1 MERNFE
7 NSDFENFL
15 RQNADDLRMRPS
27 EKVWQGISNDLHKR
41 RRRIGWGLSIFFI
54 TACTLGY
61 FNLDHHPSVSRSSV
75 AQNQQREGANTQSP
89 AQVNQ
94 PTLAFRNEA
103 LIAANPVAEGETQTT
118 SRSRGRLTAVK
129 GNTAR
134 QQSSGADNLN
144 EETNETVA
152 KPFEPGFVD
161 SDVTPGHSATQQEA
175 VAQRT
180 GQQEMP
186 PSIESV
192 VNLYRPQKAKKKITT
207 QFYFTPTM
215 SYRRLTENKSY
226 LQSLQGSVS
235 PNAVIPAHY
244 DVNEIV
250 THKPGM
256 GLEMGMTAKY
266 PISKKMNLRMGL
278 QMNVTRYEIK
288 AYNTNT
294 ELATIMLNSSVRGG
308 ADSMYRTTNISTK
321 DGYETNWLQNLY
333 FQVSAPVGIEFN
345 VFGNDKVQ
353 FGVATTIQPTYV
365 LSDKAYLISAD
376 YRKYAEVPELT
387 RRWNVNTAFETYVA
401 YSTGKLA
408 WQVGPQVRYQLLSSF
423 ATKYPVKENLFDFGL
438 RVGVSLSQRQ

>member
-1 MERNFE
+1 MERNFA
-7 NSDFENFL
+7 NSDFEDFL

-27 EKVWQGISNDLHKR
+27 EKVWQGISKDLHKR
-41 RRRIGWGLSIFFI
+41 RRRIGWGLSAFFI
-54 TACTLGY
+54 AACTLGY
-61 FNLDHHPSVSRSSV
+61 FNLDQHPVVSKPV
-75 AQNQQREGANTQSP
+75 AAQNQQQDGTAPSATRP
-89 AQVNQ
+89 NQ

-103 LIAANPVAEGETQTT
+103 LIAATPEASEKQP
-118 SRSRGRLTAVK
+118 SRNRTNKVLTAIK
-129 GNTAR
+129 GNAA
-134 QQSSGADNLN
+134 QEQEPSGNGLN
-144 EETNETVA
+144 NEAVIAERNSFEPTVA
-152 KPFEPGFVD
+152 D
-161 SDVTPGHSATQQEA
+161 SDIAPNSSLHQQEA
-175 VAQRT
+175 S
-180 GQQEMP
+180 QQNQSHPELP
-186 PSIESV
+186 LSIESV
-192 VNLYRPQKAKKKITT
+192 VNLYKPQRAKKKITT

-226 LQSLQGSVS
+226 LRSLQGSSS
-235 PNAVIPAHY
+235 PNAVIPTHY
-244 DVNEIV
+244 DVNEVV

-266 PISKKMNLRMGL
+266 PISKKMNLRLGL

-294 ELATIMLNSSVRGG
+294 ELTTIMLNSSVRGG

-321 DGYETNWLQNLY
+321 GGYETNWLQNLY
-333 FQVSAPVGIEFN
+333 FQVSAPVGVEFN
-345 VFGNDKVQ
+345 IFGNDKVQ

-423 ATKYPVKENLFDFGL
+423 VTKYPVKENLFDFGL
-438 RVGVSLSQRQ
+438 RVGVSLNPRQ